1 MEIFFEL
8 TENVSIF
15 YIMGFSLW
23 SGMEFFAA
31 PKNGIPLHIQPPAM
45 RVRVDCYT
53 KKLPFG
59 LQ

>member
-1 MEIFFEL
+1 MSVGEIF
-8 TENVSIF
+8 
-15 YIMGFSLW
+15 IMGFSLW